1 VCEHPACVRA
11 DGCGSCNASTTARA
25 RHNTCNPTAFALIPT
40 RITDVPSGMWSRLSA
55 ALVNHGEHLA
65 LANQYSFVSLLKRQT
80 TMLSLTAPSGLM
92 VATKVARLVTG
103 RASTLASDAFRSAVI
118 LKRAA
123 IQQNKHRRI
132 GNESPSQQV
141 QRYAVILRSAVPTVA
156 RRYVQVYSNS
166 TH

>member
-1 VCEHPACVRA
+1 MVQVARCTSHPR
-11 DGCGSCNASTTARA
+11 
-25 RHNTCNPTAFALIPT
+25 
-40 RITDVPSGMWSRLSA
+40 
-55 ALVNHGEHLA
+55 EHLA

-80 TMLSLTAPSGLM
+80 TMLFTAPSGLM
-92 VATKVARLVTG
+92 VASKVARLVTG

-156 RRYVQVYSNS
+156 RRYVQVYSNP